1 MSPRYNLIAGII
13 MIVGSLFIL
22 IVSLM
27 LGPGINTIT
36 GIILLVFGIIRVN
49 KSAQTPKELS
59 NINSYCDCDNYA
71 LRRSSKLFAIA
82 QHSSFRLSC
91 ESYSPALRLQ
101 IHTKDVT
108 PLLVDLLR

>member
-36 GIILLVFGIIRVN
+36 GIILLVFGIVRVN
-49 KSAQTPKELS
+49 KSARAPKE
-59 NINSYCDCDNYA
+59 
-71 LRRSSKLFAIA
+71 
-82 QHSSFRLSC
+82 
-91 ESYSPALRLQ
+91 
-101 IHTKDVT
+101 
-108 PLLVDLLR
+108 